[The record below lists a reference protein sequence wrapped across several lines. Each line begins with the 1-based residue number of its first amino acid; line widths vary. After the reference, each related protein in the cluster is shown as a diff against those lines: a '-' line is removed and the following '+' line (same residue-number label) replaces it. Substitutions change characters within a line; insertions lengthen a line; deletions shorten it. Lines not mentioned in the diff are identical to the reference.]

1 MFNEKKINIKTKDC
15 LSNSIAW
22 QKIKI
27 EPIQDITRPIG
38 LIDAIELEF
47 YSP

>member
-1 MFNEKKINIKTKDC
+1 MRDQNEESHQEAQNYSTV
-15 LSNSIAW
+15 LG
-22 QKIKI
+22 
-27 EPIQDITRPIG
+27 EPLTRPIG